1 MEKGERVLRVSVR
14 LLSLLWISLVAYGC
28 GTIGIRSDGADQPQ
42 PIIPPK
48 HPVSQYVDPDANY
61 QIDIYDP
68 WEPFNRTMYKFNAKF
83 DDYVFMPAV
92 NFYETITPNFVE
104 DRISNFFSNVRDLR
118 NLINAILQLKLETS
132 LNTGARLVYNT
143 TFGILGLWDPATF
156 MGIPQQREDFGQ
168 TLGHYGVGK
177 GPYLVLP
184 VLGPSNLRDTTGLVT
199 DTVAFSAID
208 PLNFKNYTL
217 RGVFYTLLNG
227 LDTRQ
232 RTEFQYYE
240 TGSPFEYDLVRL
252 LYTRFRQIEIEK

>member
-1 MEKGERVLRVSVR
+1 MPVIYR
-14 LLSLLWISLVAYGC
+14 LLLFLWISLVAYGC
-28 GTIGIRSDGADQPQ
+28 GTVGIRSAGGDQPE

-48 HPVSQYVDPDANY
+48 HPVSQYVDANANY

-68 WEPFNRTMYKFNAKF
+68 LERFNRSMYVFNAKF
-83 DDYVFMPAV
+83 DDYVFIPAV
-92 NFYETITPNFVE
+92 NFYRAITPNFVE

-118 NLINAILQLKLETS
+118 NFINAVLQLKLETS

-156 MGIPQQREDFGQ
+156 MGIPQQTEDFGQ

-184 VLGPSNLRDTTGLVT
+184 ILGPSNLRDTTGLAA
-199 DTVAFSAID
+199 DTAAFSAID
-208 PLNFKNYTL
+208 PFNFENYTV

-227 LDTRQ
+227 IDVRK
-232 RTEFQYYE
+232 RIEFQYYE

-252 LYTRFRQIEIEK
+252 LYTRYRQIEIEK